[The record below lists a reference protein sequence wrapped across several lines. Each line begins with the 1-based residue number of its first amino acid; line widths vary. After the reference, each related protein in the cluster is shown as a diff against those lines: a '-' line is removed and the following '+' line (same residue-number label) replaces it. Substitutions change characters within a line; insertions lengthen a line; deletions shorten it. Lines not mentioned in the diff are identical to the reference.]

1 MPVDTIHPRTSSD
14 IRSVKPEESLAK
26 DVLRLRSEVNYLRT
40 RVEKAERLVSAVSVS
55 GGFQTAVQGV
65 LNTTW
70 TREMV
75 IAVVSGMDGKLLP
88 THYHSVLVNP
98 ETSNVAFQIDGDG
111 GFIYSFTTM
120 KLKVKINPAD
130 FTRIWYAWNTG
141 INDWTAIGD
150 EFSITL

>member
-1 MPVDTIHPRTSSD
+1 MPVDTVYPRNNSD
-14 IRSVKPEESLAK
+14 IHRVKPDDSLSR
-26 DVLRLRSEVNYLRT
+26 DVSRLRSEVNYLRS
-40 RVEKAERLVSAVSVS
+40 RLEKAELSATAVSVS

-70 TREMV
+70 TREMI
-75 IAVVSGMDGKLLP
+75 IAVVSGMNGALLP

-120 KLKVKINPAD
+120 KLKLKINPAD
-130 FTRIWYAWNTG
+130 FTRIWYAWNAG